1 MLPDNHQKYP
11 WALPRVLPA
20 ILMAHEDL
28 QSKHG
33 LLLGRPFNIWNYS
46 TEDPVAG
53 SCAESR
59 AQVVAVDAKLYI
71 RPDVFFG
78 PGCVYPLASVGRFA
92 SHWKLPLI
100 TAGGPAYGFDKRE
113 EYQTIV
119 RSGPSTTKLGD
130 FTNALHTHFNWTSR
144 AVVIFHD
151 LRQDDR
157 PHYFLSEGIFLNL
170 KDQMNITV
178 EARPY
183 EDDHKEYKDL
193 INFMKDRGRSKLW
206 RKIPLM
212 KGSSSTT
219 SFQQLASD
227 QMISVRISSKV
238 RTQPS
243 QTAPPLGKLG
253 LKAFE
258 AFKPVRH
265 LKLLF

>member
-1 MLPDNHQKYP
+1 MVCRSALRWCLLVAFTCCLLPGCRGNITVAVMLPDNPKYP
-11 WALPRVLPA
+11 WALPRVFPA

-28 QSKHG
+28 HSKHG
-33 LLLGRPFNIWNYS
+33 LLLGRSINILNYS
-46 TEDPVAG
+46 TEDPIAE

-71 RPDVFFG
+71 RPDAFFG

-170 KDQMNITV
+170 KEEMNVTV
-178 EARPY
+178 EAQPY
-183 EDDHKEYKDL
+183 EDDYKDYKDL
-193 INFMKDRGRSKLW
+193 ITFMKDRGRSKWW
-206 RKIPLM
+206 RKL
-212 KGSSSTT
+212 
-219 SFQQLASD
+219 
-227 QMISVRISSKV
+227 
-238 RTQPS
+238 
-243 QTAPPLGKLG
+243 
-253 LKAFE
+253 
-258 AFKPVRH
+258 
-265 LKLLF
+265 